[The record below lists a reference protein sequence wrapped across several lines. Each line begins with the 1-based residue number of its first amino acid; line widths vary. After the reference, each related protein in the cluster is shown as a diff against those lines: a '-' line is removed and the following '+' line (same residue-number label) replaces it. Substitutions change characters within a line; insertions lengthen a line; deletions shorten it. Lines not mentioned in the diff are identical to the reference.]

1 MSSDHYWGSI
11 KYALK
16 LCAHW
21 WCMCCQY
28 AEQIL
33 EITKNI
39 ELNFMNII
47 YIVNLSYNLSLIAYQ
62 YYNLYN
68 EQVFILLFV
77 TRHVTTLNREGRQ
90 QPCTS
95 WLWSIPPGFKPGTQG
110 WHISNLTT
118 ELQEVVWKLN
128 NECTYLNFLIIAK

>member
-1 MSSDHYWGSI
+1 
-11 KYALK
+11 
-16 LCAHW
+16 
-21 WCMCCQY
+21 MCCQY

-68 EQVFILLFV
+68 EQVFIGPGGENLF
-77 TRHVTTLNREGRQ
+77 
-90 QPCTS
+90 
-95 WLWSIPPGFKPGTQG
+95 PPTF
-110 WHISNLTT
+110 WHNSKIYAKKKI
-118 ELQEVVWKLN
+118 QVVFI
-128 NECTYLNFLIIAK
+128 FLK